1 MLQKDDPAKQLV
13 YYQVASP
20 YMRKSAVLTEF
31 RQAGIGTYTSDVLKT
46 PIIERTSKFV
56 DVMIAWNM
64 PEHIKGLSESRAP
77 LPTIPNQSFQMATG
91 F

>member
-13 YYQVASP
+13 YYQVLLLICV
-20 YMRKSAVLTEF
+20 KSAVLTEF

-56 DVMIAWNM
+56 DVDR
-64 PEHIKGLSESRAP
+64 KSVV
-77 LPTIPNQSFQMATG
+77 
-91 F
+91 